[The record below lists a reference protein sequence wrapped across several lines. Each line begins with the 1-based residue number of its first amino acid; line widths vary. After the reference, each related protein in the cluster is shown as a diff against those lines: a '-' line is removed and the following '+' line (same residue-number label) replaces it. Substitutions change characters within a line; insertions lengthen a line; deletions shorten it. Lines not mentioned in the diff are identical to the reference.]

1 MDNNFFVDGRCYELV
16 NVAIGKIK
24 SFVKKKPIYDA
35 QFSQCGISSSRILGI
50 KHLLTVTPIVLL
62 FVDVIVGYNA
72 RLNAKLHAL
81 SSVFKF

>member
-1 MDNNFFVDGRCYELV
+1 MSLLARLKVLF
-16 NVAIGKIK
+16 
-24 SFVKKKPIYDA
+24 KKKPINDA

-62 FVDVIVGYNA
+62 FVDIIVGYNA

-81 SSVFKF
+81 SSVFLILINKNRFLI